1 MGNHSSNWCERNKKV
16 RKESFSAHLSGKPTI
31 RPSGFR
37 PSRWPPPPTFMYR
50 GIHTR
55 NPPFIRKDKTYR
67 QPSVWAGIIHATV
80 ALTSGTKLGPYEIVS
95 PLGAGG
101 MGEVYRARDTRLGRD
116 VAIKVLPTQVSGD
129 TTRRERFERE
139 ARAVSAPSSRALVVE
154 QPQSTRVEGADIVM
168 KSSAF
173 FGMKRHAEK
182 NRRGPAGLLDG
193 APRRILSTG

>member
-1 MGNHSSNWCERNKKV
+1 M
-16 RKESFSAHLSGKPTI
+16 
-31 RPSGFR
+31 RPQASLR
-37 PSRWPPPPTFMYR
+37 PLTLVAAPPRCVT
-50 GIHTR
+50 
-55 NPPFIRKDKTYR
+55 FIRKDKTYR

-80 ALTSGTKLGPYEIVS
+80 ALTSGTKLGPKEIVS

-116 VAIKVLPTQVSGD
+116 VAIKESTATQVSGD

-139 ARAVSAPSSRALVVE
+139 ARAVSAPSPRALVAE

-168 KSSAF
+168 KSSDF

-182 NRRGPAGLLDG
+182 SRRGPAGLLDG
-193 APRRILSTG
+193 APPHTINRLI